1 MKPNSAAR
9 KRSTYSGWVP
19 LRVAGGGAAVFEGA
33 ASCSYLP
40 FSFLWLIIV
49 LPKTIA
55 AGFYVVLLIWLF
67 ANRKTAK
74 QLSGAHRDVLLLMIL
89 ATGIYI
95 ISIFRAMFIAF
106 DWERLIAAFGTLLSW
121 FLAFGYMYYYMT
133 CKRISWTAISK
144 RLTFNFGVLLL
155 LLIIYYALGSAAPGI
170 AGRRISS
177 IDYLS
182 TGSSTRFNAFMEY
195 PTLISM
201 FVLISYA
208 ASVYWVNLKY
218 KLAGVLLLSAVC
230 ILSISAAASRAG
242 LFAVL
247 AIAAMG
253 VVYAAYSQSARIRHY
268 FIPLGILLVIGVCE
282 CLVLFGPAIVDGIS
296 EIINSRSGSTG
307 GRLYIYE
314 ESISMTLSESPII
327 GMGVKYASS
336 LSNDAPFGSHS
347 TWIGLFYKTGFIGLV
362 VYGMMFYKILRMQLN
377 RVSRNN
383 SYEVFLTACMAIVY
397 CYLCF
402 EDVDGTAWVC
412 VLFFSLIAARMNA
425 LEALNVEAQDEQ
437 KP

>member
-1 MKPNSAAR
+1 MKSNSVVKR
-9 KRSTYSGWVP
+9 RSTYRRRKPLSVTWV
-19 LRVAGGGAAVFEGA
+19 GAAALDGTA
-33 ASCSYLP
+33 CCSYLP
-40 FSFLWLIIV
+40 FSLLWLFIV
-49 LPKTIA
+49 VPKAIA
-55 AGFYVVLLIWLF
+55 AGLYAALLVWLF

-74 QLSGAHRDVLLLMIL
+74 RLNGEQKDVLLLMIL
-89 ATGIYI
+89 ATGIYLF
-95 ISIFRAMFIAF
+95 SIFRAMFIAF
-106 DWERLIAAFGTLLSW
+106 DQERLIAAFGTLLSW
-121 FLAFGYMYYYMT
+121 LLAIGYMHYYMT
-133 CKRISWTAISK
+133 CKKVSWVAISK

-155 LLIIYYALGSAAPGI
+155 LLIAYYSLGSSTPEI

-182 TGSSTRFNAFMEY
+182 TGASTRFNAFMEY

-218 KLAGVLLLSAVC
+218 KLAGVLLLSIVC
-230 ILSISAAASRAG
+230 ILSIGAAASRAG

-268 FIPLGILLVIGVCE
+268 FIPLGILLAIGVCE
-282 CLVLFGPAIVDGIS
+282 CLVLFGPAIADSVS
-296 EIINSRSGSTG
+296 AIINSRLGSTG

-314 ESISMTLSESPII
+314 ESISMTLSESPIV

-347 TWIGLFYKTGFIGLV
+347 TWIGLFYKTGFVGLA
-362 VYGMMFYKILRMQLN
+362 VYGMLFYKIFRMQLN
-377 RVSRNN
+377 RAFRNN
-383 SYEVFLTACMAIVY
+383 SYEVFLTVCMAIVY
-397 CYLCF
+397 CYLCV
-402 EDVDGTAWVC
+402 EDVDATAWIC
-412 VLFFSLIAARMNA
+412 VLFFSLLAARMNA
-425 LEALNVEAQDEQ
+425 SEALSVEAQDEQ
-437 KP
+437 KA